1 MGIDLAGLKLK
12 NPVMV
17 ASGTFGFGIEFADLV
32 DLNKLGAIVTKTVTL
47 NKREGNPQPR
57 LIEIENGLVNSIGL
71 QNEGVEYFIKNYL
84 PFLRK
89 LDTAVIVNIAGET
102 VEEYARV
109 TGILA
114 KEKGID
120 AIEVNISCPN
130 VQKGCMVF
138 GKDPNL
144 TKDVISAVVHARRDA
159 HLPIIAKLS
168 PNVDDITMIARAAL
182 EAGGDIFSMIN
193 TVQTTVEVPGTK
205 KTLTAGLSGP
215 AIKETAL
222 KLITQVRKEVKAPII
237 GMGGIMNALDAR
249 EFFKAG
255 ANAIAV
261 GTASFVDPRTAL
273 KIIEELRDPE

>member
-1 MGIDLAGLKLK
+1 MKVNLSGLILK

-47 NKREGNPQPR
+47 NKRAGNLQPR
-57 LIEIENGLVNSIGL
+57 LVEVENGLVNSIGL

-84 PFLRK
+84 PYLK
-89 LDTAVIVNIAGET
+89 TLDTAVIVNIAGET

-109 TGILA
+109 MEMLA

-138 GKDPNL
+138 GKDPGL
-144 TKDVISAVVHARRDA
+144 TRDVIGAVVNARRDA

-168 PNVDDITMIARAAL
+168 PNVDDIVVIAQAAID
-182 EAGGDIFSMIN
+182 AGADIISMIN
-193 TVQTTVEVPGTK
+193 TVQITVNVPGID

-215 AIKETAL
+215 AIKETAI
-222 KLITQVRKEVKAPII
+222 KLIKQVRKQIKAPII
-237 GMGGIMNALDAR
+237 GMGGIMNVSDAK
-249 EFFKAG
+249 EFFNAG
-255 ANAIAV
+255 ASAVAV
-261 GTASFVDPRTAL
+261 GTANFIDPKTAL
-273 KIIEELRDPE
+273 KIIAGL

>member
-57 LIEIENGLVNSIGL
+57 LIEVENGLVNSIGL
-71 QNEGVEYFIKNYL
+71 QNEGVDYFIKNYL

-130 VQKGCMVF
+130 VQKGCMAF
-138 GKDPNL
+138 GKDPDL
-144 TKDVISAVVHARRDA
+144 TKEVIAAAVAARGNKR
-159 HLPIIAKLS
+159 LPVIAKLS
-168 PNVDDITMIARAAL
+168 PNVEDIAVIAKAAL
-182 EAGGDIFSMIN
+182 KGGADILSMIN
-193 TVQTTVEVPGTK
+193 TVQTTVEIPGTK

-222 KLITQVRKEVKAPII
+222 ELIAQVRKEVKAPII

-273 KIIEELRDPE
+273 RIIEELRAPE

>member
-1 MGIDLAGLKLK
+1 MEVDLAGLKLK

-47 NKREGNPQPR
+47 NKRAGNPQPR
-57 LIEIENGLVNSIGL
+57 LVEVENGLVNSIGL
-71 QNEGVEYFIKNYL
+71 QNEGVQYFIKNYL
-84 PFLRK
+84 PFLRR

-109 TGILA
+109 MEILD

-144 TKDVISAVVHARRDA
+144 TKDVISAVVHARRGA

-168 PNVDDITMIARAAL
+168 PNVDDITIIARAAL
-182 EAGGDIFSMIN
+182 EAGADILSMIN
-193 TVQTTVEVPGTK
+193 TVQTTVNVPGTD

-215 AIKETAL
+215 AIKDTAL
-222 KLITQVRKEVKAPII
+222 KLIKQVKKQVKAPII
-237 GMGGIMNALDAR
+237 GMGGIMNVSDAK
-249 EFFKAG
+249 EFLNAG

-261 GTASFVDPRTAL
+261 GTANFIDPKTAV
-273 KIIEELRDPE
+273 KIIAEL